1 MIQKIF
7 SIVHLIV
14 SLPQFNIRL
23 LDDGGE
29 GVVLQ
34 DVLLQLL
41 LYEDDLLL
49 EVLDG
54 FLAMLV
60 VITLEDFSK
69 IEF

>member
-1 MIQKIF
+1 M
-7 SIVHLIV
+7 
-14 SLPQFNIRL
+14 
-23 LDDGGE
+23 
-29 GVVLQ
+29 LQ

-54 FLAMLV
+54 FLAVLI
-60 VITLEDFSK
+60 VITLEDFNR

>member
-1 MIQKIF
+1 MF
-7 SIVHLIV
+7 
-14 SLPQFNIRL
+14 LPQFNIGL
-23 LDDGGE
+23 FDDGGE

-41 LYEDDLLL
+41 LYEDDLLF

-54 FLAMLV
+54 FLAVLIM
-60 VITLEDFSK
+60 ITLEDFNK

>member
-1 MIQKIF
+1 M
-7 SIVHLIV
+7 

-23 LDDGGE
+23 FDDGGE

-54 FLAMLV
+54 FLAVLV
-60 VITLEDFSK
+60 VITLEDFNK